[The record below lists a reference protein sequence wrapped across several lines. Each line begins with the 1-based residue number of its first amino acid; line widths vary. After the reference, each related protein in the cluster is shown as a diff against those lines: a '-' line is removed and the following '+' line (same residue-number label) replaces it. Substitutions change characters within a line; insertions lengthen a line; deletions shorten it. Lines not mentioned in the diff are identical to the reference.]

1 MRHHRNAWLEA
12 LTPAEFAGLDPWLF
26 INDEESRKQ
35 WLAEVRSKLRIS
47 MSDEEIHSILSVDLY
62 LCISRAIRKN
72 TKVKPEDRGL
82 LLIGSALAYIRR
94 KGVAKIFDEIPGVK
108 NISLCEYHSLG
119 GRRSHALQDEYG
131 ELTSSYAETIEQAPV
146 FLSEGVV
153 LPDTGMQS
161 QHRLIELIRCRLTSR
176 EYQLLRLLVIDG
188 HSPANIG
195 DILELQAK
203 QVGKIR
209 RNLKLK
215 LAELAVHAGISPE
228 LVAGYLGSSAE

>member
-47 MSDEEIHSILSVDLY
+47 MSDEEIHSILSIDLY
-62 LCISRAIRKN
+62 HCISRAIRKN
-72 TKVKPEDRGL
+72 TKVDADARGQ

-94 KGVAKIFDEIPGVK
+94 KGIAKVFDEIPGAKHV
-108 NISLCEYHSLG
+108 SLCDYQALG
-119 GRRSHALQDEYG
+119 VRRSHALQDEYG
-131 ELTSSYAETIEQAPV
+131 ESTSSYAETIEQAPV

-153 LPDTGMQS
+153 LPDTDMQS
-161 QHRLIELIRCRLTSR
+161 QHRLIELIRCQLTTR

-188 HSPANIG
+188 HSPANIC
-195 DILELQAK
+195 DILDLQAK

-215 LAELAVHAGISPE
+215 LADLAMHAGISPE
-228 LVAGYLGSSAE
+228 LVAGYVGSTAE